1 MTEAFENT
9 PWKRLLPPETTAG
22 WERAARW
29 LARPEDLLPCG
40 EPERRQAWSDLALA
54 GAVPS
59 FLARAQEAGILP
71 RLGEEAKRRRAAGI
85 AQAEVVRLELE
96 HALGVLARQELT
108 PVPVKGAHLAFAAY
122 PAPHL
127 RPMTDL
133 DLAFR
138 TPKEAERA
146 QSVLLAAGYREA
158 GEPSRGGDPWLW
170 SRHLPELESPLSK
183 IRLEM
188 HGGIVYT
195 PRDRRSVRDRRLL
208 AEARPAGLLGRK
220 VFLLGPEAALV
231 AAAAHA
237 FVRHGDVAPSLLPVF
252 DAKALVE
259 SAGDGFEWP
268 KLAALAKE
276 TAAASAVAVAVSAA
290 RDLLGAKV
298 PERWPETLAPSGSSQ
313 ETILRPT
320 TAINWTNLWN
330 AGGPAR
336 LLQRFAFT
344 LVPVPRFLRWK
355 YRDLGPRP
363 LPGLYGLLWREQAR
377 KVLHLEGGRK
387 E

>member
-1 MTEAFENT
+1 MIELFEER

-29 LARPEDLLPCG
+29 LAQPEDLLPCD

-96 HALGVLARQELT
+96 HALDLLGGEGLA
-108 PVPVKGAHLAFAAY
+108 PVPVKGAHLAFAVY

-127 RPMTDL
+127 RPMSDL
-133 DLAFR
+133 DLAF
-138 TPKEAERA
+138 TAPKEAERA
-146 QSVLLAAGYREA
+146 QSVLLAAGYRDV

-170 SRHLPELESPLSK
+170 SRHLPELESPLSR
-183 IRLEM
+183 IRLEV
-188 HGGIVYT
+188 HGGIVHT

-208 AEARPAGLLGRK
+208 AEARPADLLGRK
-220 VFLLGPEAALV
+220 VLLLGPEAALV

-237 FVRHGDVAPSLLPVF
+237 LVRHGDVAPSLLPVF
-252 DAKALVE
+252 DAEALVG
-259 SAGDGFEWP
+259 AAPDFDWQ
-268 KLAALAKE
+268 KLADLARE
-276 TAAASAVAVAVSAA
+276 TGAGPAVAATVSAA

-298 PERWPETLAPSGSSQ
+298 PEGWPETLAPRGSSQ
-313 ETILRPT
+313 EKILRPT

-330 AGGPAR
+330 AGGPAS
-336 LLQRFAFT
+336 LLQRFLFT

-363 LPGLYGLLWREQAR
+363 LLGLYGLLWRDQFR
-377 KVLHLEGGRK
+377 KVFRLEGAN
-387 E
+387 